1 MANTGDNIPTET
13 LAESENFVLWVSEE
27 PDGEIVYH
35 IDMGAVTLHF
45 FREEFEEFQKLVAR
59 VKLR

>member
-1 MANTGDNIPTET
+1 MADYSDIPTET
-13 LAESENFVLWVSEE
+13 LGESENFVLWVSEE

-45 FREEFEEFQKLVAR
+45 FREEFEELLKLIKS
-59 VKLR
+59 VKF

>member
-1 MANTGDNIPTET
+1 MSGYSEIPTET

-27 PDGEIVYH
+27 PDGEMVYH

-45 FREEFEEFQKLVAR
+45 FQEEFDEL
-59 VKLR
+59 LRMLKGLKRA